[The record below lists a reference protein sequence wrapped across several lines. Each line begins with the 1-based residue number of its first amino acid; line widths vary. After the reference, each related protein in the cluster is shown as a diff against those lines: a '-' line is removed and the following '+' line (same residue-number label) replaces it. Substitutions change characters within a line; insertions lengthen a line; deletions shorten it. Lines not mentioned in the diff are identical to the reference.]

1 MYKSQNE
8 ELIEIVL
15 IGAICFVLGFV
26 IFFRSGDDGPVL
38 GTSEPTMEDFD
49 FFPLQ
54 AWQTTDISGGDAV
67 KVRYRVEKENTR
79 LYMYNSKGKMVHKQP
94 ISFDPFKDGRDRIE
108 TYVWKLYRTEWTP
121 QIAPGE
127 YMIIVG
133 TDYDRSPTRHYHI
146 EVDIL

>member
-38 GTSEPTMEDFD
+38 STSEPTMADFD

-67 KVRYRVEKENTR
+67 KIRYRVEKENTR